1 MKQLAIN
8 ISGPLAEEGFGNW
21 KGSQFDV
28 MTSDTSDTKSVNSKK
43 GSVFRGSFAKLKM
56 QL

>member
-1 MKQLAIN
+1 MKQLANN
-8 ISGPLAEEGFGNW
+8 ISGPLVEEGFGNW

-43 GSVFRGSFAKLKM
+43 GSVFSGSFAKLKM